1 LPPASP
7 EPVPDARAAIDAVLE
22 PLREETDRVGREM
35 EANRAFLDERRA
47 RGIDP
52 GTRALLDRAA
62 DSPEAPD
69 SLRRLARQVA
79 AGRVTWDDVFA
90 HRAGPEGE
98 AFLADAF
105 RTARDHFSDTDLT
118 PVIVPDEALE
128 IGVDPAEVSDDLART
143 LAEAAEEH
151 DAIFRHAFDGTT

>member
-1 LPPASP
+1 MPPASP
-7 EPVPDARAAIDAVLE
+7 EEVPDGRAAIDAVLE

-35 EANRAFLDERRA
+35 EANRAYLDEHRA
-47 RGIDP
+47 RGVDP
-52 GTRALLDRAA
+52 ETRALLDRAA
-62 DSPEAPD
+62 DSPSAPE
-69 SLRRLARQVA
+69 SLRHLARQVA

-105 RTARDHFSDTDLT
+105 RTAREHFSDADLT
-118 PVIVPDEALE
+118 PVPVPDEALAVG
-128 IGVDPAEVSDDLART
+128 IDPVEVSDDLAQT

-151 DAIFRHAFDGTT
+151 DAIFRRAFDGPA